1 MSHSLPR
8 RYDLDWLRV
17 AACYLLLFFHVVMVF
32 NPAPFYHIRNDQ
44 VSFAMLVLAG
54 FISLW
59 HMPLLFFLAGWS
71 LLASLE
77 KRGTRSFLRERL
89 RKLALPLLA
98 GCLFLAPGIKYFE
111 LRSGMDLNYKG
122 LRVAAELQD
131 SFEPVVPSGLPLMDP
146 FEESFLEFLATFFT
160 QSERFT
166 WSHLWFVAYLLT
178 FTLIYFPLFRR
189 VVRWR
194 KEFHAP
200 SRAWVYAP
208 IAPLVL
214 IQLTMRERW
223 PGPYNL
229 FNDWANFAYFSTFL
243 WAGFLLARYSSLG
256 DAISREWRRALL
268 AGTLAVLVLL
278 LAVLG
283 VLRSSTVLMVGSAV
297 AGWCFVVGLIG
308 AASAR
313 LRRGHQ
319 ALPYLSQSAYPVY
332 ILHQPVIVFLGFGI
346 VQLPLGVLT
355 KFALLLSAATAATL
369 LIFHLLVRPFAL
381 PRVLLGM
388 KPQPRPS
395 SRRATPALL
404 ARHAEAFES
413 PGRFVERARAPGG

>member
-1 MSHSLPR
+1 MSHPVPR

-17 AACYLLLFFHVVMVF
+17 SACYLLLFFHVVMVF

-71 LLASLE
+71 LFASLE
-77 KRGTRSFLRERL
+77 KRGTRSFMRERVL
-89 RKLALPLLA
+89 KLAIPLVA

-122 LRVAAELQD
+122 FRVAAELQD
-131 SFEPVVPSGLPLMDP
+131 SFRTVIPSDLPLMDP
-146 FEESFLEFLATFFT
+146 FNESFLEFLPTFFT
-160 QSERFT
+160 QLDRFT

-178 FTLIYFPLFRR
+178 FTLIYLPGFRQ
-189 VVRWR
+189 VVRSR
-194 KEFHAP
+194 SEFPDPA
-200 SRAWVYAP
+200 RIWVYAP
-208 IAPLVL
+208 IAALVL

-243 WAGFLLARYSSLG
+243 WAGFLLARYPSLG

-268 AGTLAVLVLL
+268 VGTLAVVVLL

-283 VLRSSTVLMVGSAV
+283 VLRSPTVLMVGSAV
-297 AGWCFVVGLIG
+297 AGWCLMLGLVG
-308 AASAR
+308 AANAR
-313 LRRGHQ
+313 LRSGHQ

-346 VQLPLGVLT
+346 VQLPLGIPM
-355 KFALLLSAATAATL
+355 KFVLLLSAATATTL
-369 LIFHLLVRPFAL
+369 LIFHFLVRPFAL
-381 PRVLLGM
+381 PRLLLGM
-388 KPQPRPS
+388 KLQRRTGS
-395 SRRATPALL
+395 LRATPAPL
-404 ARHAEAFES
+404 AEHA
-413 PGRFVERARAPGG
+413 